1 MTGPDGSSGPGEPTG
16 SRPVRRAPF
25 VLAVALD
32 VIVAIAAVVA
42 LANGAPGF
50 VIAVAVILGLAPW
63 AAIIDEQERPRRR

>member
-1 MTGPDGSSGPGEPTG
+1 M
-16 SRPVRRAPF
+16 
-25 VLAVALD
+25 LAVGLD
-32 VIVAIAAVVA
+32 LVAVVAAVVA